1 MRIAI
6 DASSAL
12 PPRTGIGN
20 YTADLIEALDELDTV
35 NEYRIFLNS
44 FRRPLPP
51 RIAAWERDR
60 LTLCR
65 ARIPGPWLHYLWKRR
80 QWPPLEWWTEQVDVI
95 HAPASVLPPRGRAAL
110 IATVHD
116 CYFMR
121 HPEHCHRGGGLYL
134 RETLPKRLNEC
145 GAVLCVSEA
154 TRQDVLEFFDV
165 DPLRVLVARHG
176 VNTRRFRPVRE
187 EEKLAEVRQRL
198 NLPTEFFLALGTL
211 EPRKNLE
218 SLVRA
223 LARLH
228 KMVPDAPK
236 LVCAG
241 AAGFQTSTLWH
252 AVKELGLTQSVLFPG
267 FVRDGDLPA
276 LYSMAL
282 ALVVPSH
289 DEGFGMTV
297 LEAMACGTPVVASDC
312 AGLREAGGEVAL
324 YVPANSPERMAE
336 AMRGLALSLIQRAR
350 LSREGLQHVLAY
362 SWRDAARQTLAA
374 YEMVERER
382 KGKWL

>member
-20 YTADLIEALDELDTV
+20 YTADLVEALGELDAV
-35 NEYRIFLNS
+35 NEYHIFLNS
-44 FRRPLPP
+44 LRRPLPS
-51 RIAAWERDR
+51 RIGAWERDR
-60 LTLCR
+60 TVLHR

-80 QWPPLEWWTEQVDVI
+80 SWPALAWWTGEVDVV
-95 HAPASVLPPRGRAAL
+95 HAPASVLPPAGRAAQVVT
-110 IATVHD
+110 IHD

-121 HPEHCHRGGGLYL
+121 HPEHCQRGGGLYL
-134 RETLPKRLNEC
+134 RETLPKRLPQCE
-145 GAVLCVSEA
+145 AILCVSEA

-176 VNTRRFRPVRE
+176 VDTRRFHPVRD
-187 EEKLAEVRQRL
+187 EEKLAEVRRRL
-198 NLPTEFFLALGTL
+198 NLPTEFFLALGTS

-218 SLVRA
+218 GLVRA
-223 LARLH
+223 LARFQ

-241 AAGFQTSTLWH
+241 AAGFQTSALWRE
-252 AVKELGLTQSVLFPG
+252 VKERGLTQSVLFPG
-267 FVRDGDLPA
+267 FVRDEDLPA

-289 DEGFGMTV
+289 EEGFGMTV
-297 LEAMACGTPVVASDC
+297 LEAMACGTPVIASDC
-312 AGLREAGGEVAL
+312 SGLREAGGAAAL
-324 YVPANSPERMAE
+324 YTPASDPERMAE
-336 AMRGLALSLIQRAR
+336 AMRSLALSLIQRAR
-350 LSREGLQHVLAY
+350 LSREGLQHVQAY